1 MTFPTIPNDITTEWL
16 TAELGATVLGGGQ
29 VTGLSL
35 DNIGEG
41 TGIFGEIVRLNLTV
55 EGGTGAPTS
64 MVAKMPCT
72 EPANLAIAMALGLYE
87 RELRMFDDVIDQS
100 PINAPQRYLSA
111 ENDQGGFILLLEDL
125 SDRYDVG
132 DQVVGAT
139 LEQAERV
146 VDVLAAFHAHW
157 WGSPKLDDFTWLPR
171 PDAPQ
176 YQAAVPPIYRAGL
189 PVLQAEWADR
199 VPAAAMD
206 LAVELEP
213 RFEELLLRTATGPE
227 TLIHTDTRLDNI
239 FFAKDDS
246 GDVALIDF
254 QLALRGRA
262 VADLAYMI
270 GNSVPHEIAR
280 DNWESLLR
288 RWHEAITAAG
298 VADYSFD
305 DALQHYR
312 EAVLYYFSGPMSL
325 VGTFDSGNDRGA
337 AMVEAYTVR
346 LLTHAIDIDA
356 GVVLR

>member
-1 MTFPTIPNDITTEWL
+1 MTFPTIPDAITTAWL
-16 TAELGATVLGGGQ
+16 NENLAQDVLNGGVITALT
-29 VTGLSL
+29 T

-55 EGGTGAPTS
+55 EGGSGAPAS

-87 RELRMFDDVIDQS
+87 RELNMFDDVVEQS
-100 PINAPQRYLSA
+100 PITVPRRYFSDQ
-111 ENDQGGFILLLEDL
+111 NDDGGFLLLIEDL

-139 LEQAERV
+139 LAQAEGV

-157 WGSPKLDDFTWLPR
+157 WKSPKLDDFAWLPR
-171 PDAPQ
+171 QDAPM
-176 YQAAVPPIYRAGL
+176 YLAAVPPIYRAGL
-189 PVLQAEWADR
+189 PVLQENWADR
-199 VPAAAMD
+199 VPAAAID

-213 RFEELLLRTATGPE
+213 RFEEMLMRIATGPE

-239 FFAKDDS
+239 FFAKDGS
-246 GDVALIDF
+246 GSIALIDF
-254 QLALRGRA
+254 QLALRGRG

-288 RWHEAITAAG
+288 RWHEAIVASG
-298 VADYSFD
+298 VTDYSFD

-346 LLTHAIDIDA
+346 LLTHAVDIDA
-356 GVVLR
+356 GSVL